1 MSECPSTNQGQL
13 HFQKNKDRD
22 NRTGRVLD
30 RSSGSY
36 ISEEGFDAGTG
47 TSTAFAIR
55 ANEIQRTE
63 FPYNNEDCRQVVDDQ
78 EINDQLWNYN
88 GM

>member
-1 MSECPSTNQGQL
+1 MNLGQL
-13 HFQKNKDRD
+13 PSQKNKARYH
-22 NRTGRVLD
+22 RTPMNPGRF
-30 RSSGSY
+30 STSSY
-36 ISEEGFDAGTG
+36 IPEKGFDAGTG

-63 FPYNNEDCRQVVDDQ
+63 FPYNNEDCRQVVDDS

>member
-1 MSECPSTNQGQL
+1 MNSGMFGQV
-13 HFQKNKDRD
+13 R
-22 NRTGRVLD
+22 
-30 RSSGSY
+30 SGSW
-36 ISEEGFDAGTG
+36 IPQQGFDAGTG

-55 ANEIQRTE
+55 TNEIQRTE
-63 FPYNNEDCRQVVDDQ
+63 FPYNNEDCRQVVDDN

>member
-1 MSECPSTNQGQL
+1 MTWTDHQV
-13 HFQKNKDRD
+13 RA
-22 NRTGRVLD
+22 
-30 RSSGSY
+30 GSY
-36 ISEEGFDAGTG
+36 ISVKGFDAGTG